1 MELSRWESPQTF
13 INLNGETTMSKL
25 TTIQTKAVNAYAAF
39 LDSGMAYGEAMKAA
53 AKALG
58 DTPCITLLEELA
70 KVHAKRYSCNYTWSA
85 SGTAVFYTG
94 EESTRETRHGAAFQS
109 WRRNVMVWF
118 TPEREA
124 KPAPKAMRVSK
135 DLRAL
140 AEAYLA
146 NFDSVADAIKVLR
159 AVA

>member
-1 MELSRWESPQTF
+1 
-13 INLNGETTMSKL
+13 MSKL
-25 TTIQTKAVNAYAAF
+25 TTTQANAVNNYAKF
-39 LDSGMAYGEAMKAA
+39 LKAGTSYGEAMREA

-58 DTPCITLLEELA
+58 DTPCITLLEALA
-70 KVHAKRYSCNYTWSA
+70 QVHAKHYGCNYTWSA

-94 EESTRETRHGAAFQS
+94 KESTRDTRHGAAFQS

-124 KPAPKAMRVSK
+124 KPVKSMRLSREA
-135 DLRAL
+135 RA
-140 AEAYLA
+140 AAKAYLA
-146 NFDSVADAIKVLR
+146 NFDSVADAIKALK